1 MSITEKPER
10 EYLYCFLRESEPQNF
25 DSKGM
30 GSRGDPVTTI
40 HYRELSAV
48 ISTSP
53 VGEYETNRRN
63 MLTHTRVQEEV
74 MQSYSILPVRFNTVA
89 PDRETLYR
97 LLEQRYDELQGLLDG
112 LMGKIEMGL
121 KALCYEGIVF
131 DELLAD
137 NTNIRRLRD
146 SLQGRSADETYY
158 ERIRLGE
165 MIETALGQKRTDEET
180 RILDILRPY
189 VDDIHTSPNIG
200 ERMIVNAAFLVDRR
214 QEMALNAVIQ
224 ALDAE
229 MGKRILFR
237 YIGPVP
243 PYNFVNV
250 VLVWNSVKQ
259 PQPAIHA

>member
-1 MSITEKPER
+1 MSIIEKPER
-10 EYLYCFLRESEPQNF
+10 KYLYCFLRKSEPQTF

-30 GSRGDPVTTI
+30 GLRGDPVTTI
-40 HYRELSAV
+40 HYRDLSAV
-48 ISTSP
+48 ISASP
-53 VGEYETNRRN
+53 LEEYETNRRN

-89 PDRETLYR
+89 PDVETLYR
-97 LLEQRYDELQGLLDG
+97 LLEQRYDELQHLLDG

-121 KALCYEGIVF
+121 KALWYEGIVF
-131 DELLAD
+131 DELLAEH
-137 NTNIRRLRD
+137 TNIRRLRD
-146 SLQGRSADETYY
+146 SLQGRSPDETYY

-165 MIETALGQKRTDEET
+165 MIEAALGQKRADEEN
-180 RILDILRPY
+180 RILAAIRPH
-189 VDDIHTSPNIG
+189 VDAIHISPNIG

-214 QEMALNAVIQ
+214 KEPDLNAVIQ
-224 ALDAE
+224 ALDGE

-259 PQPAIHA
+259 PQ